1 MRRALIAV
9 LLAGAVA
16 VSTTKPAEARWG
28 WGWGWGLGAF
38 AVGAL
43 IGAALWRPAYSYY
56 YPAYS
61 YPAYGYGYGYPA
73 YGYGYPAYSYGGY
86 YGGYGGSHPSCLLAP
101 RRIPR
106 SPWPAQRFVASTA
119 SRRLQ
124 VRRRLRLALIRLSG
138 YRAALPRVAAR
149 CGIPFRSGLVMHDPC
164 GRACPL
170 RSLSQ
175 PSRVVGG
182 ADHSY
187 RRPPRRFS
195 LLFRMPYSHVRS
207 A

>member
-43 IGAALWRPAYSYY
+43 IGAALWRPAYSFY

-61 YPAYGYGYGYPA
+61 YPPYGYGYGYPA

-86 YGGYGGSHPSCLLAP
+86 YGGYGGYYGGYSPYYGYRIARRSSAIVLARAKKNSEIALAGAKM
-101 RRIPR
+101 RRVHGGA
-106 SPWPAQRFVASTA
+106 SGASSTA
-119 SRRLQ
+119 TSSR
-124 VRRRLRLALIRLSG
+124 AH
-138 YRAALPRVAAR
+138 PPKRVQGRFATGGSTAR
-149 CGIPFRSGLVMHDPC
+149 NAI
-164 GRACPL
+164 
-170 RSLSQ
+170 
-175 PSRVVGG
+175 
-182 ADHSY
+182 
-187 RRPPRRFS
+187 
-195 LLFRMPYSHVRS
+195 
-207 A
+207 